1 MVDIWQ
7 NLFSPKDIIF
17 YTDNSL
23 TDKNTRH
30 SYCLYYNNLFLEI
43 QTNTINLLEIGV
55 DKGGSLIM
63 WSKWFKNGSIYGID
77 VIPKPQLL
85 KNYKNITYLQK
96 DAYSEESDDFKDLFF
111 DIIIDD
117 GPHTLSSQIKF
128 IKKYNKKIKNN
139 GFLIIEDINSKQ
151 RYETL
156 CKYIDRSS
164 FNIFPLYIGH
174 KNRKAKDP
182 NVAQYET
189 INLCKN
195 AALGAIGQKSPVKE
209 KKFDY
214 PKKKWYNIFSKK
226 K

>member
-7 NLFSPKDIIF
+7 NLFSSKDIIF

-30 SYCLYYNNLFLEI
+30 SYCLLYNNLFLEI

-164 FNIFPLYIGH
+164 FNIFPLYIGY
-174 KNRKAKDP
+174 KNRKAKDDMLLI
-182 NVAQYET
+182 AK
-189 INLCKN
+189 KN
-195 AALGAIGQKSPVKE
+195 E
-209 KKFDY
+209 
-214 PKKKWYNIFSKK
+214 
-226 K
+226 